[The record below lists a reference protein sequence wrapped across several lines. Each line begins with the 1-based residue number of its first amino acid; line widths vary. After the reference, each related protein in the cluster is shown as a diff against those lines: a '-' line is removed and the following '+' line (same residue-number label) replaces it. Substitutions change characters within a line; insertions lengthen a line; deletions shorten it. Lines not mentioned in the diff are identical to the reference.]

1 MMLPSQRLSCFSFDL
16 ANVRMA
22 LRAEG
27 KAAEAETLYT
37 EAVEA
42 EGMSLCFIFS
52 MCCYMLLLPE
62 FVAVASVAFVSQGV
76 LVVSVTGVA
85 VADSCQF
92 VHHVYATRSVPPW
105 YFAICFSQVM
115 RRVFGPDARPKGL
128 LGWSSHLAK
137 WLVKRVT
144 NHL

>member
-76 LVVSVTGVA
+76 LVVSVAGVA

-92 VHHVYATRSVPPW
+92 VHHVYATRSVPP
-105 YFAICFSQVM
+105 
-115 RRVFGPDARPKGL
+115 
-128 LGWSSHLAK
+128 
-137 WLVKRVT
+137 
-144 NHL
+144 